1 MRGRRHGFAILAVMN
16 PDDLRLLETVGSEAK
31 IAAGQVLIEPG
42 QRGSGLFVVLEG
54 NLVVEA
60 PEGTRELGPGALV
73 GERALFSDEGT
84 RTARVRAIGDVRV
97 LAVDRVDV
105 ERLCAADAEL
115 QARLV
120 VAGDEH

>member
-1 MRGRRHGFAILAVMN
+1 MN
-16 PDDLRLLETVGSEAK
+16 PDDLRLLETVGSEAR

-73 GERALFSDEGT
+73 GERALFSAEGT
-84 RTARVRAIGDVRV
+84 RTARVRAIGEVRV
-97 LAVDRVDV
+97 LAIDRVDV

-120 VAGDEH
+120 VAGDER

>member
-1 MRGRRHGFAILAVMN
+1 MN

-84 RTARVRAIGDVRV
+84 RTARVRAVGDVRV

-105 ERLCAADAEL
+105 ERLCAADEEL

>member
-1 MRGRRHGFAILAVMN
+1 MD
-16 PDDLRLLETVGSEAK
+16 PDDLRLLETVGSEAR

-60 PEGTRELGPGALV
+60 PEGSRELGPGALV
-73 GERALFSDEGT
+73 GERALFSAEGT

-97 LAVDRVDV
+97 LAVDRVDI

>member
-1 MRGRRHGFAILAVMN
+1 MN
-16 PDDLRLLETVGSEAK
+16 PDDLRLLETVGSEAR
-31 IAAGQVLIEPG
+31 IAAGQVLIERG

-60 PEGTRELGPGALV
+60 PEGMRELGPGALV

-120 VAGDEH
+120 VAGAEH

>member
-1 MRGRRHGFAILAVMN
+1 MN

-73 GERALFSDEGT
+73 GERALFSAEGT
-84 RTARVRAIGDVRV
+84 RTARVRAIGEVRV
-97 LAVDRVDV
+97 LAIDRVDV